1 MITGFPDETED
12 DHFATLNLMD
22 NVKYDFGFMFK
33 YSERPGTLAARKL
46 NDNVPEEIKKRRLS
60 EIIDLQLKHSFEN
73 LSKYVGKKVEVLI
86 EKESKKSDN
95 HWAGRNPE
103 NIIVVFPKKN
113 FLRGEYAT
121 VKIINHTSTTL
132 IGEVIIA

>member
-1 MITGFPDETED
+1 
-12 DHFATLNLMD
+12 MD

-95 HWAGRNPE
+95 HWAGRNPQ

-113 FLRGEYAT
+113 FLMGEYAT